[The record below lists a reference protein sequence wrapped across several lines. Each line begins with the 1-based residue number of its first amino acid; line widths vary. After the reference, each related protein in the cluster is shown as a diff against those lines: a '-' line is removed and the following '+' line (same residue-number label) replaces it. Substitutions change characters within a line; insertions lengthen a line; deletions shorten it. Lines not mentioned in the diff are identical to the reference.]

1 MQRALLTCQPQFNR
15 KQQSGNPLRYLSHID
30 HIGVARILLL
40 PASVPECG
48 TIRFRLFDRRVFHH
62 LGFDFFMPENAL
74 PDFSP
79 RYQGSSFEHMVETFT
94 GNFGPFDASPS
105 GSARNFH
112 WKNDFWSDGTMTLVT
127 SQFSSEWSATA
138 APETPQ
144 WLSVIVPRTGAVN
157 VGLGRDIFEGT
168 PGRLL
173 LANNHEAERF
183 FVRGSNHRSDVLRLS
198 WTTIVQK
205 VAAIF
210 DTPLVG
216 ALELSPAVDLSTPSG
231 LLIGSLAQT
240 IIVGMRN
247 GGPLLHSP
255 IAMSNLTQAFADLM
269 LRSIPHRFSHL
280 LDKKISLI
288 APWHVRRAI
297 EFMQANIDRPFTMQM
312 VADEVGV
319 SIRALETGFRSFRA
333 TTPAAY
339 LRTMRLRAARED
351 LLNSSNGQSVRDIC
365 LKWGFFHFSRF
376 SAVYKATYGERPSE
390 TRKRTTTA

>member
-1 MQRALLTCQPQFNR
+1 
-15 KQQSGNPLRYLSHID
+15 
-30 HIGVARILLL
+30 
-40 PASVPECG
+40 
-48 TIRFRLFDRRVFHH
+48 
-62 LGFDFFMPENAL
+62 MPENAL
-74 PDFSP
+74 SDFLP
-79 RYQGSSFEHMVETFT
+79 RYHGSSFEPMVETFT
-94 GNFGPFDASPS
+94 GIFGPLDASPA
-105 GSARNFH
+105 GSARDFH
-112 WKNDFWSDGTMTLVT
+112 WKSDFWSDGTSLLVT
-127 SQFSSEWSATA
+127 SQFSSEWSASPR
-138 APETPQ
+138 PEMPQ
-144 WLSVIVPRTGAVN
+144 YLSIIVPRTGAVN
-157 VGLGRDIFEGT
+157 VALGREIFEGT

-173 LANNHEAERF
+173 LSNNHEIERF
-183 FVRGSNHRSDVLRLS
+183 FLRGEIHRSDVLRLS
-198 WTTIVQK
+198 WTMIVQK
-205 VAAIF
+205 LAAIL

-216 ALELSPAVDLSTPSG
+216 ALELSPVVDLSTPSG

-280 LDKKISLI
+280 LDKKICLI

-319 SIRALETGFRSFRA
+319 SIRALEIGFRSFRA

-351 LLNSSNGQSVRDIC
+351 LLDPSNRQSVRDIC
-365 LKWGFFHFSRF
+365 LKWGFFHFGRF
-376 SAVYKATYGERPSE
+376 SAVYKAAYGESPTE
-390 TRKRTTTA
+390 TRKRITAT